1 MAQWLNRLSETL
13 HEATQEL
20 LELFAIN
27 VDAKNSQAGSD
38 TSDSDEQG
46 YQVCFYFM
54 LICLFSAYQISF

>member
-38 TSDSDEQG
+38 TSDSDE
-46 YQVCFYFM
+46 
-54 LICLFSAYQISF
+54 